1 MDTLDLKTM
10 PKAKPAV
17 VPKQIQ
23 VSGMSG
29 KAQAQFQTRSEQP
42 LLSEKPEKLPQKL
55 MDSLWIKMSEM
66 YGHRWTSNFG
76 VSADPGH
83 SWATVLKGLTGQQIA
98 NGLNTLVEKGDE
110 FDWPPPA
117 NVFRA
122 MCLQVPGLPSEA
134 QAWDEARS
142 GKYSHA
148 AVRIAAEATS
158 TFDLH
163 AAKNNDKALRQRFE
177 RNYAIVTRRAQTG
190 QPLEGRIAH
199 GLGHDS
205 TRPREQ
211 VQLEHSR
218 KQADE
223 LVAILEIPKDP
234 KSCRAMLLAK
244 LNIRRDDHA

>member
-1 MDTLDLKTM
+1 MDTLDPKTL
-10 PKAKPAV
+10 PKTIRAREPN
-17 VPKQIQ
+17 QINGVLGRAHSQ
-23 VSGMSG
+23 L
-29 KAQAQFQTRSEQP
+29 QTGSEQP
-42 LLSEKPEKLPQKL
+42 LPNEMPEKLSQGL

-98 NGLNTLVEKGDE
+98 NGLNTLVEKGGE

-122 MCLQVPGLPSEA
+122 MCVQVPGLPSEA

-142 GKYSHA
+142 GRYTHP

-158 TFDLH
+158 TYDLH
-163 AAKNNDKALRQRFE
+163 SGSSKDKALRQRFE
-177 RNYAIVTRRAQTG
+177 RNYAIVMRRAQTG
-190 QPLEGRIAH
+190 QPLEGRIAK

-205 TRPREQ
+205 MRPREQ
-211 VQLEHSR
+211 IQLEHSR
-218 KQADE
+218 KVADE
-223 LVAILEIPKDP
+223 LVATLEIPTDP
-234 KSCRAMLLAK
+234 KSCRALLLAK
-244 LNIRRDDHA
+244 LGIRRDEHA